1 MSDRSKRPKDTLQAD
16 LSDQAGL
23 LRQPKNTRQNVD
35 RTTLNIDEPDD
46 QGGAVA
52 PPDVLGEALVDKGLI
67 SRHELFNALN
77 ESYARDCTLRE
88 ALLQLELVDEAL
100 LKREGL

>member
-1 MSDRSKRPKDTLQAD
+1 MSDRSKKPKDTLQAD
-16 LSDQAGL
+16 LSAQAGMIRPSKV
-23 LRQPKNTRQNVD
+23 RQEID
-35 RTTLNIDEPDD
+35 RTTLNISEPDD

-52 PPDVLGEALVDKGLI
+52 PPDALGESLVDKGLI
-67 SRHELFNALN
+67 TRHQLFNALN
-77 ESYARDCTLRE
+77 ESYARECTLRE